1 MHYLA
6 AGGVRGEFR
15 AVVGPADDQRVR
27 QGARANAYL
36 QQKFPGITLAEV
48 REMLTALQTISG
60 RYGGVRAEGMAARDC
75 FRITS
80 APA

>member
-1 MHYLA
+1 MAGPERCTILLPA
-6 AGGVRGEFR
+6 AFAESFGLSLVLPMIS
-15 AVVGPADDQRVR
+15 A
-27 QGARANAYL
+27 
-36 QQKFPGITLAEV
+36 LAEV
-48 REMLTALQTISG
+48 REMLTTLQTISG